1 MEVIVTIL
9 AGLALLALLTPALT
23 LLATVFVLVPLA
35 HFLPQPP
42 MVARASF
49 DCPLSHRGVSVAF
62 LTSPAS
68 TTPADVLSCSVFPD
82 ERGVRCKKGCL
93 EVAETRWTPRPV
105 VARFALLADG
115 EASRN

>member
-1 MEVIVTIL
+1 MDVIVTML
-9 AGLALLALLTPALT
+9 ASLAALALLTPAIA
-23 LLATVFVLVPLA
+23 LLLTVFVLVPLA
-35 HFLPQPP
+35 HFLPQPA

-49 DCPLSHRGVSVAF
+49 DCPISHRGVSVAF

-68 TTPADVLSCSVFPD
+68 ATPADVLSCSVFPD
-82 ERGVRCKKGCL
+82 ERGVRCQKGCL
-93 EVAETRWTPRPV
+93 ELAEARWMPRPV

>member
-1 MEVIVTIL
+1 MDVIVTLL
-9 AGLALLALLTPALT
+9 AGLALSVLLAPVIL
-23 LLATVFVLVPLA
+23 LLATFFILVPLA

-49 DCPLSHRGVSVAF
+49 DCPFSRRMVNVAF

-68 TTPADVLSCSVFPD
+68 ATPADVLSCSVFTD

-93 EVAETRWTPRPV
+93 ELAETGWTPRPV